1 MDDLENWGG
10 CDILVNNAGIQPT
23 APLAEA
29 TRDVW
34 DAILAVNL
42 TGAFHTMRRALPR

>member
-1 MDDLENWGG
+1 MGSFGSDPTSVRREH
-10 CDILVNNAGIQPT
+10 T

-42 TGAFHTMRRALPR
+42 TGAFHTMWRALPH

>member
-1 MDDLENWGG
+1 MGSFGSGPTSVGREH
-10 CDILVNNAGIQPT
+10 T